1 MSAAN
6 PLRDALRVN
15 LRLRAVSQQLCGQ
28 SEVALVP
35 MLGSDGRNLA
45 QWVSSPAHA
54 PDTEPLAVGEII
66 VKHYQKLKK
75 LRPQRG
81 LFLKLEHAT

>member
-1 MSAAN
+1 M
-6 PLRDALRVN
+6 R
-15 LRLRAVSQQLCGQ
+15 
-28 SEVALVP
+28 
-35 MLGSDGRNLA
+35 GSDGRNLA

-66 VKHYQKLKK
+66 VKHYHKLKK
-75 LRPQRG
+75 LRPKRG